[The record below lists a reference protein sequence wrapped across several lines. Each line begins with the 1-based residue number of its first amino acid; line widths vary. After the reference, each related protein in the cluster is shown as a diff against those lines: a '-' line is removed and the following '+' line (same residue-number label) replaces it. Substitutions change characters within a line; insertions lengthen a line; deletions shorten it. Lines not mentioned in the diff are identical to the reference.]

1 MWQVRGD
8 HIAHCFFSMKTTT
21 KMCELRHIT
30 LMRCYQCDIL
40 HFTMSSTRSHVN
52 STLTFSPWGVC
63 TTTGAPGPASPTL
76 GPAHTHTL
84 TVAHTVALTPYL
96 SEIICRYAQGDVA
109 KAPNRCTTRRS
120 ARKRDLRRQ
129 SRNRLRRRGL
139 QSSI

>member
-1 MWQVRGD
+1 
-8 HIAHCFFSMKTTT
+8 
-21 KMCELRHIT
+21 MCELRQIT

-52 STLTFSPWGVC
+52 STLTFSPWGVYYHWRAR
-63 TTTGAPGPASPTL
+63 TRVTHTL

-84 TVAHTVALTPYL
+84 TVAHTVALSPYL